1 MSPKLLIELEKDTFR
16 KTVFDDE
23 NTLFV
28 LKGKVVFTPSSPM
41 KVNQISLRFR
51 GKLVVT
57 RGFQSTRKTF
67 FEHQWDF
74 FRDCKSSTIFE
85 AKPYTY
91 DFELPMPSDLPESLE
106 ADYAKIEY
114 SLKGMVETPLFSS
127 NLRAD
132 KVVHIQQAS
141 SPFDSLSYNTLAQ
154 GTWNDMINYEVS
166 IPTHEFVPGGNIDIS
181 FKHVNKSEKCKIVT
195 VRAGLSETTRYNST
209 DNRRAKEDGM
219 VKRWLKSCECSVVE
233 SSIDSSI
240 KLAIPASTKNVHYD
254 ASTEYVEITHRLTTR
269 IEVEMDGDLY
279 TILNVLPVRISRK
292 DSFESID
299 IPEFEQLPSYE
310 LVQLDSPPVYMN
322 LGDIAGALMLPTVY
336 PAESTTIA
344 LGA

>member
-74 FRDCKSSTIFE
+74 FRDFKSSTVFE

-132 KVVHIQQAS
+132 KLVRIQQAGT
-141 SPFDSLSYNTLAQ
+141 PFDSLAYNTLAQ
-154 GTWNDMINYEVS
+154 GNWNDMISYEVS
-166 IPTHEFVPGGNIDIS
+166 IPTYEFVPGGDIEIS
-181 FKHVNKSEKCKIVT
+181 FKHVKKSDKCKIVA
-195 VRAGLSETTRYNST
+195 VRAGLSEVTRYNNV

-219 VKRWLKSCECSVVE
+219 VKKWLKSCGCSVVE
-233 SSIDSSI
+233 PSMNSSI
-240 KLAIPASTKNVHYD
+240 KLSIPASTKNVHCD
-254 ASTEYVEITHRLTTR
+254 ANTPYVEILHRLTTR
-269 IEVEMDGDLY
+269 IELELDGELY
-279 TILNVLPVRISRK
+279 TILNVFPVRISPK
-292 DSFESID
+292 DSHESME
-299 IPEFEQLPSYE
+299 IPEFEQLPSYD
-310 LVQLDSPPVYMN
+310 LVQLDSPPVYVN
-322 LGDIAGALMLPTVY
+322 LGGIEGALVLPAVY
-336 PAESTTIA
+336 PGESTTIA